1 MTACGYRCIIIL
13 YSYVR
18 LCFICVPC
26 KWGALCPLMCVA
38 CPGFP
43 VICRNCPVYI
53 SIRAIQLYCDMLIY
67 AAFVFLS
74 RFIIAVNKV

>member
-1 MTACGYRCIIIL
+1 MVYLIIGGSGSGKSA
-13 YSYVR
+13 Y
-18 LCFICVPC
+18 
-26 KWGALCPLMCVA
+26 AEQLMCVA